1 LVLEALQS
9 TPDSLKNGFN
19 LNRDLINS
27 ALLQSFEN
35 RSIEEWTA
43 LKNKSLETKT
53 GSLLS
58 IITNP
63 ERIKEF
69 EFPEINIYLTV
80 SPADEQKHGAINLYF
95 SGEQIPST
103 DRLIVK
109 SSLNDLAA
117 DDKALF
123 KALTLSNDSVLST
136 QEQMQYL

>member
-1 LVLEALQS
+1 
-9 TPDSLKNGFN
+9 
-19 LNRDLINS
+19 
-27 ALLQSFEN
+27 
-35 RSIEEWTA
+35 
-43 LKNKSLETKT
+43 SLETKT

-69 EFPEINIYLTV
+69 EFPEINFYLTV

-123 KALTLSNDSVLST
+123 
-136 QEQMQYL
+136 